1 MGRVVGAGGRPH
13 DDRRTTMRSKG
24 ASIALAG
31 TLALTGLAGGVVLG
45 PALAAAATGEQSA
58 ADAVGNRVD
67 RIKEA
72 LQGLVDDGTL
82 TAEQRDRVA
91 TTLDE
96 QLPRRGPGMA
106 GRAGGPGGLG
116 MAGRYLALDVAAN
129 TLGLTEQEL
138 LAELR
143 EGRSLADVAED
154 KGVPIDQL
162 KADLQAA
169 AEDRLAQAVED
180 GRITQEQADERKA
193 GIAERIAEAVEREG
207 RRGPGRGHG
216 HGGGP
221 GGRMGAPDG
230 DGD

>member
-106 GRAGGPGGLG
+106 GRH
-116 MAGRYLALDVAAN
+116 LALDVAAN

-154 KGVPIDQL
+154 KGVPIDQV
-162 KADLQAA
+162 KTDLQAA